1 MTKSDNIYCVCF
13 SPIGISNMFSIF
25 PQQKKRPDK
34 EMRLSSNQKM
44 LLKYTDA
51 FPDGMVF
58 DQKLQ
63 TKVLRKIIGQ
73 EDNDRIGKRAM
84 RIVRTKSLS
93 IKKITKA
100 DVVNSDETVSYET
113 THEFFS
119 HIQSEKSLRL
129 VIDTIFDL
137 ANAET
142 EKKAFETK
150 DVYKKIWNL
159 YKHTED
165 ERERKEES
173 RVEGNHVRKVV
184 KPMEARLN
192 AKIQNMD
199 KKMEQLKSEMKSE
212 MKEMKEKMDRMLA
225 LLEKR

>member
-1 MTKSDNIYCVCF
+1 
-13 SPIGISNMFSIF
+13 
-25 PQQKKRPDK
+25 
-34 EMRLSSNQKM
+34 MRFASSKHAKT

-51 FPDGMVF
+51 LPDGMVF

-63 TKVLRKIIGQ
+63 TKVLRTIIGQ
-73 EDNDRIGKRAM
+73 EGNDSAGKRAM
-84 RIVRTKSLS
+84 CIVRTKSLS

-137 ANAET
+137 ADAET
-142 EKKAFETK
+142 EKEAFKTN
-150 DVYKKIWNL
+150 DVHKKIWNL

-165 ERERKEES
+165 ERERKEKS
-173 RVEGNHVRKVV
+173 RVDGNHVRKVV
-184 KPMEARLN
+184 KPMEERI
-192 AKIQNMD
+192 KIMD
-199 KKMEQLKSEMKSE
+199 EKIKSEMQEMKDEMKSE
-212 MKEMKEKMDRMLA
+212 MKKMKSEMEAKMDRILA
-225 LLEKR
+225 LLTKKA

>member
-1 MTKSDNIYCVCF
+1 
-13 SPIGISNMFSIF
+13 MFGT
-25 PQQKKRPDK
+25 
-34 EMRLSSNQKM
+34 LSLSTVFKFYEAKI

-51 FPDGMVF
+51 LPDGMVF

-63 TKVLRKIIGQ
+63 NRVLRTIIGRG
-73 EDNDRIGKRAM
+73 DNDSSGKRAM
-84 RIVRTKSLS
+84 RIVRTKSFS
-93 IKKITKA
+93 TKKITKA

-119 HIQSEKSLRL
+119 YIQSEKSLRL

-137 ANAET
+137 AYAKT

-150 DVYKKIWNL
+150 DVYNKIWNL
-159 YKHTED
+159 YKHTDE

-173 RVEGNHVRKVV
+173 RVDGNHVRKVV
-184 KPMEARLN
+184 KPMEDRIKLM
-192 AKIQNMD
+192 QVEME
-199 KKMEQLKSEMKSE
+199 KMKDE
-212 MKEMKEKMDRMLA
+212 MKENQAKVEAKMDRILA

>member
-1 MTKSDNIYCVCF
+1 
-13 SPIGISNMFSIF
+13 
-25 PQQKKRPDK
+25 
-34 EMRLSSNQKM
+34 
-44 LLKYTDA
+44 
-51 FPDGMVF
+51 
-58 DQKLQ
+58 
-63 TKVLRKIIGQ
+63 
-73 EDNDRIGKRAM
+73 M

-137 ANAET
+137 ADAET
-142 EKKAFETK
+142 EKEAFETK

-159 YKHTED
+159 YKHTDE

-184 KPMEARLN
+184 KPMEARIN

-199 KKMEQLKSEMKSE
+199 KKMEKMKSE
-212 MKEMKEKMDRMLA
+212 MEAKIDKMEAKMDRILE
-225 LLEKR
+225 LLTKKA